1 MAEPVQVTFL
11 GGLGDIGRNCAAI
24 ETEGQLLILDC
35 GQMFPD
41 DLHPGVDSIL
51 PDLSY
56 LRERADSIIGCITT
70 HGHEDHI
77 GALAHILPHASF
89 PIHGSAFTLGMLRSR
104 LEEAGV
110 ADRAELI
117 PLADGERRQIGP
129 FDCEF
134 IPVTHSVP
142 GGLISAINTAQGLI
156 LHSSDFKLD
165 LHPVDGRRTDL
176 RRIGS
181 LAHDP
186 GIRLMLADSTNAEVP
201 GSTKSETE
209 IGRVLEEVFRDQE
222 GRRIITAS
230 FASHLHRVQQIAN
243 AAITTGRRIATLGLS
258 MKRNV
263 ALGRELGVLQIPD
276 HALLDIADIGDL
288 DPGETCII
296 STGSQAEPRA
306 SLSVA
311 AFGNSRWI
319 EIGPDDTVVLSSHP
333 IPGNEARVSRVIN
346 ALVESGARVV
356 HSGELDL
363 HTSGHGKRDELTTLH
378 SVATP
383 EWFVP
388 VHGEL
393 RHMNAHAGLAASLG
407 MPDDHIL
414 VARDGDR
421 VVLTDDGV
429 RLDQGVT
436 SGEYLLVHGPV
447 VAPDDGVV
455 KERHV
460 LGGDGV
466 VMVTVLLNDEGKPAG
481 YPTVTSRGWLDGSV
495 LPEMEGGVAE
505 AVAKALAGVSD
516 ESDRDQLTRK
526 IRRAAGKQVDAST
539 RRRPMIVPVLIDRDP
554 AS

>member
-1 MAEPVQVTFL
+1 MADRVQVTFL

-24 ETEGQLLILDC
+24 ETQGQLLILDC

-51 PDLSY
+51 PDLTY
-56 LRERADSIIGCITT
+56 LRERADSIIGCIVT

-77 GALAHILPHASF
+77 GALAHILTDASF
-89 PIHGSAFTLGMLRSR
+89 PIHGSPFTLGMVKSR

-110 ADRAELI
+110 ADSAELVPI
-117 PLADGERRQIGP
+117 SDGERRQIGP

-142 GGLISAINTAQGLI
+142 GGLISAIGTPQGLI

-176 RRIGS
+176 RRIGA

-209 IGRVLEEVFRDQE
+209 IGRVLEEVFREQQ

-243 AAITTGRRIATLGLS
+243 AALATNRKIATLGLS

-263 ALGRELGVLQIPD
+263 ALGRELGVLRIPD
-276 HALLDIADIGDL
+276 HALIDIGDVSTL
-288 DPGETCII
+288 DPGEVCII

-306 SLSVA
+306 SLSLA

-319 EIGPDDTVVLSSHP
+319 EVGPDDTVILSSHP

-346 ALVESGARVV
+346 ALVRAGATVV

-378 SVATP
+378 SVAMP

-393 RHMNAHAGLAASLG
+393 RHMNAHASLARSLG
-407 MPDDHIL
+407 MPAERVL
-414 VARDGDR
+414 VARDGDQ
-421 VVLTDDGV
+421 VVLDDEGV
-429 RLDQGVT
+429 QLNEGVT
-436 SGEYLLVHGPV
+436 SGEYVLVHGPIIG
-447 VAPDDGVV
+447 PDQGVV
-455 KERHV
+455 RERHV

-466 VMVTVLLNDEGKPAG
+466 VMVTVLLDESGEPVG
-481 YPTVTSRGWLDGSV
+481 HPTVTSRGWLDGEA
-495 LPEMEGGVAE
+495 LELLEAGVAD
-505 AVAKALAGVSD
+505 AVAGSLTAAQAEDGM
-516 ESDRDQLTRK
+516 DREELTRRV
-526 IRRAAGKQVDAST
+526 RRAAGKQVDAST
-539 RRRPMIVPVLIDRDP
+539 RRRPMIVPVLID
-554 AS
+554 A

>member
-1 MAEPVQVTFL
+1 VAEPVHVTFL

-24 ETEGQLLILDC
+24 ETEGQILILDC

-51 PDLSY
+51 PDLTY
-56 LRERADSIIGCITT
+56 LRDRADSIIGCIVT

-77 GALAHILPHASF
+77 GALAHLLRDASF
-89 PIHGSAFTLGMLRSR
+89 PIYGSAFTLGMVRSR

-110 ADRAELI
+110 AKQAELV
-117 PLADGERRQIGP
+117 PHTDGDRRTIGP
-129 FDCEF
+129 FNCEF

-142 GGLISAINTAQGLI
+142 GGLISAIGTDQGLI

-201 GSTKSETE
+201 GATKSETE
-209 IGRVLEEVFRDQE
+209 VGKVLAEVFRQHE

-243 AAITTGRRIATLGLS
+243 AAVATNRRVATLGLS
-258 MKRNV
+258 MKKNV
-263 ALGRELGVLQIPD
+263 ALGRELGVLRIPD
-276 HALLDIADIGDL
+276 SAFIDIEDVESYE
-288 DPGETCII
+288 PGEICII

-306 SLSVA
+306 SLSLA

-319 EIGPDDTVVLSSHP
+319 QVGDHDTVILSSTP

-346 ALVESGARVV
+346 ALIKAGATVVTSGDM
-356 HSGELDL
+356 DL

-393 RHMNAHAGLAASLG
+393 RHMEAHADLARSLG
-407 MPDDHIL
+407 MEPDHVF

-421 VVLTDDGV
+421 VVLDDDGAHID
-429 RLDQGVT
+429 RGVT
-436 SGEYLLVHGPV
+436 TGEYLLVHGPLV
-447 VAPDDGVV
+447 GPDQGVV
-455 KERHV
+455 RERHV
-460 LGGDGV
+460 LGSDGV
-466 VMVTVLLNDEGKPAG
+466 VMVTVIVDRDGLMVGTPV
-481 YPTVTSRGWLDGSV
+481 VTSRGWLDGEILASIEDDV
-495 LPEMEGGVAE
+495 ADAVTTALQAARAEGE
-505 AVAKALAGVSD
+505 T
-516 ESDRDQLTRK
+516 DRETLTRRV
-526 IRRAAGKQVDAST
+526 RRAAGKQVDAST
-539 RRRPMIVPVLIDRDP
+539 RRRPMIVPVLID
-554 AS
+554 AV